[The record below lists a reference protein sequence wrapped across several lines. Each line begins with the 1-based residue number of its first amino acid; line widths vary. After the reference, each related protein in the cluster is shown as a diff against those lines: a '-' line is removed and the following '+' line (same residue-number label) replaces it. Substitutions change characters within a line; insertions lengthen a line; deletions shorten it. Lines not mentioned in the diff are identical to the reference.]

1 MRPIAAFATGSA
13 RISYWHDKIQ
23 AYNSAARVARERVGM
38 DKQAMREE
46 AERLMR
52 EAMTRKGVTV
62 KQGDTRIMATCGKC
76 GAQNK
81 VSAPKGTTRVQY
93 ACKECGVKQMAL

>member
-1 MRPIAAFATGSA
+1 MRPIAAFAIGSA

-23 AYNSAARVARERVGM
+23 AYNSAARVARERVDM

-81 VSAPKGTTRVQY
+81 VSAPKGTSRVKY
-93 ACKECGVKQMAL
+93 TCKECGVEQMAL

>member
-1 MRPIAAFATGSA
+1 MA
-13 RISYWHDKIQ
+13 
-23 AYNSAARVARERVGM
+23 

-52 EAMTRKGVTV
+52 EAIARKGVTV
-62 KQGDTRIMATCGKC
+62 KQGDTRIMPTCGKC

-81 VSAPKGTTRVQY
+81 VSAPKGTTRVKY
-93 ACKECGVKQMAL
+93 TCKDCGAEQAAL